1 MKLRICNNC
10 GTALK
15 ENVTICPNCG
25 EYCSKESASDKAFYR
40 EEVNKAFRFAKAVRW
55 FRTLTWILLVG
66 LVFVKSI
73 AGTLIFVF
81 TLTPLIVLTVFSF
94 RFKST
99 AKSER
104 YLKKHNRMDVIDKIS
119 SDLVVLSNGTFSA
132 NKDVIF
138 QKKPGVVIPLED
150 VKEVLA
156 TEAPGKLVTIL
167 FFFFSSFI
175 IFLPFLIS
183 KDMSMREDNVRFFMK
198 DGTYLDLEVNQSEF
212 SEWLRNNPEVL
223 PSDTVVTGL

>member
-1 MKLRICNNC
+1 MRICNNC

-15 ENVTICPNCG
+15 ENETICPKCG
-25 EYCSKESASDKAFYR
+25 EYCSKESLNDKAFYR

-55 FRTLTWILLVG
+55 FRTALWILLIGLMFSNSIVG
-66 LVFVKSI
+66 AIFYI
-73 AGTLIFVF
+73 FTLI
-81 TLTPLIVLTVFSF
+81 PLIVLTVFSF
-94 RFKST
+94 KFKST

-138 QKKPGVVIPLED
+138 QQKPGVVIPLDD

-156 TEAPGKLVTIL
+156 TDSPGKIVTVL
-167 FFFFSSFI
+167 FFLFSSLI
-175 IFLPFLIS
+175 IFLPFLLS
-183 KDMSMREDNVRFFMK
+183 KEMSMREDNVRFFMK
-198 DGTYLDLEVNQSEF
+198 DGTYLDLEVKQYEF
-212 SEWLRNNPEVL
+212 ARWLRSNPDAL
-223 PSDTVVTGL
+223 PKDTLVTGL